1 MPGCSIIKK
10 LGLGAWEALSSNPS
24 TAKTTT
30 NNKKKP
36 LHFCFHFLI
45 DENKIM
51 GYIPPSV
58 VVKMKYMYTYLENTS
73 LQTLAT
79 KVITIMI

>member
-1 MPGCSIIKK
+1 
-10 LGLGAWEALSSNPS
+10 
-24 TAKTTT
+24 
-30 NNKKKP
+30 
-36 LHFCFHFLI
+36 
-45 DENKIM
+45 M